1 MIKYENQCVDCPKEM
16 GCLGNS
22 CRYRN
27 VPVYYCDTCG
37 DEADYEI
44 DGDHYCEQ
52 HAKEYVEEC
61 WNDLSLDE
69 QAEMLDIDLREVDDL
84 YD

>member
-27 VPVYYCDTCG
+27 VSVYYCDTCG

-44 DGDHYCEQ
+44 DGDHYCWDC
-52 HAKEYVEEC
+52 AAEYLRDRFEF
-61 WNDLSLDE
+61 LSLME
-69 QAEMLDIDLREVDDL
+69 RAEMLDIDLRKVEDL
-84 YD
+84 